1 MKRFKIALVVLCFSL
16 FAFPY
21 NAFALPSDAAVH
33 EVADATAF
41 SQAIEQAKTDSSD
54 NAHVIKLTADITIPT
69 ASNENLDDSCF
80 VVQGNVTI
88 LGDGHT
94 LSLSNYFFNIRNGGT
109 LTFGKS
115 DGSDALVVK
124 GGDDTQIHGIIHL
137 GFMGGNGGT
146 FNMYEGVTLTNS
158 HVAGGTLGAAVGV
171 NNGTFN
177 MYGGTI
183 SNCTN

>member
-1 MKRFKIALVVLCFSL
+1 MVA
-16 FAFPY
+16 
-21 NAFALPSDAAVH
+21 PS
-33 EVADATAF
+33 
-41 SQAIEQAKTDSSD
+41 
-54 NAHVIKLTADITIPT
+54 
-69 ASNENLDDSCF
+69 
-80 VVQGNVTI
+80 
-88 LGDGHT
+88 
-94 LSLSNYFFNIRNGGT
+94 
-109 LTFGKS
+109 
-115 DGSDALVVK
+115 

-183 SNCTN
+183 SNCTNKSGSSMGGAVAVRSDGQGRDSVVFNMYGGSIEGCVSGNSTSPTHVLGGAVFVHDGTFNMKGGSISGNKIKRAMACMALVRGCASVSRTLLFRVAPLQIT